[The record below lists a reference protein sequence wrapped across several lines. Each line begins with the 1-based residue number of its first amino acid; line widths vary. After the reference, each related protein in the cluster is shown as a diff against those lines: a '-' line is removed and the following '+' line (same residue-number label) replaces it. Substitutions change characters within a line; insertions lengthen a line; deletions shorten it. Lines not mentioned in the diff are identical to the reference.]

1 MALMPKSSLHAV
13 RLRHGISKRD
23 TNEKIPPIKLKCR
36 LLLSRLKVREFRF
49 AHFFVPLKSSL
60 HFTNPVNR

>member
-49 AHFFVPLKSSL
+49 AHFFCA
-60 HFTNPVNR
+60 F